1 MIRALLTLPLL
12 AACGTIGLSTDYT
25 DDALVSE
32 AESLADDLTG
42 RTYAAWLSDVVA
54 VEPMGLG
61 VALADVDAAALL
73 FHVTE
78 ADASGMSMVLTLS
91 DEQGQQSSCEP
102 VSSLPEAGWSDGMA
116 FSIDEGSFDLPIGGK
131 PMTLFDLHMNGEIIN
146 DGAEMAS
153 TTLLAEIDTRDLN
166 GGAFGEDVD
175 VCIIVEQLGSECHAC
190 PDGVE
195 ACTELIL
202 ELSPVEIDL
211 DFDPSL
217 SGGC

>member
-12 AACGTIGLSTDYT
+12 MACGSIGLAPEYT
-25 DDALVSE
+25 EGVLVSE
-32 AESLADDLTG
+32 AESMADDLTG

-78 ADASGMSMVLTLS
+78 ADASGMSMVLALS
-91 DEQGQQSSCEP
+91 DAEGGQNDCEP
-102 VSSLPEAGWSDGMA
+102 VATLPSAGWGDGMA
-116 FSIDEGSFDLPIGGK
+116 FNIDEGSFDLPVGGK
-131 PMTLFDLHMNGEIIN
+131 PMTLSELAMTGEIVN
-146 DGAEMAS
+146 DGAEMAA
-153 TTLLAEIDTRDLN
+153 TTLFAEIDTRDLN
-166 GGAFGEDVD
+166 GGVFGDDVD
-175 VCIIVEQLGSECHAC
+175 VCIIVEQLGSTCHAC
-190 PDGVE
+190 PDGEE

-211 DFDPSL
+211 DFDPTV
-217 SGGC
+217 SGC